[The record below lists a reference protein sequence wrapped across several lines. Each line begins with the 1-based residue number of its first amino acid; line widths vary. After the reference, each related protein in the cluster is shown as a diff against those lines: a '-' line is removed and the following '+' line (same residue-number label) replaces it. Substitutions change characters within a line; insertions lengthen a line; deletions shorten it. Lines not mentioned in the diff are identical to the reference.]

1 MQCGLEILI
10 KIIYCYICI
19 GIVFFTHLIAM
30 HDDPNPWSNPDFS
43 PSRCLANVRI
53 QIAVI
58 GFFIQSGALYKDHPA
73 LILPSSK
80 RPRRLCIVHN
90 CCIYIHLYTK
100 EHGYKFYIIVA
111 FKYRPPMKI
120 VKICSCH
127 KRSVQRKMQFC
138 PKDDLTHFI
147 SLSHFSFLQG
157 SPNQINF
164 LLGNPNQLNFLLGNQ
179 NQLNFLLGNPLQFNF
194 LLGNRL

>member
-1 MQCGLEILI
+1 
-10 KIIYCYICI
+10 
-19 GIVFFTHLIAM
+19 M
-30 HDDPNPWSNPDFS
+30 HDNPNPWSNPDFS
-43 PSRCLANVRI
+43 PSRCLANVHI

-164 LLGNPNQLNFLLGNQ
+164 LLGNPNQLIFFRQPTSTSSAPCASTRSQWISRWVKHPGVPILKQ
-179 NQLNFLLGNPLQFNF
+179 VFQ
-194 LLGNRL
+194 